1 MYKYYIIIGHQCS
14 KPELKELCR
23 YSERLLDCW
32 RELALELGLPFETI
46 KTLDIDCTRI
56 QDKCR
61 QMFDMWLERSS
72 DPCWHEI
79 VEALRMIRMS
89 RLANSIEAEHLGM

>member
-1 MYKYYIIIGHQCS
+1 M
-14 KPELKELCR
+14 
-23 YSERLLDCW
+23 
-32 RELALELGLPFETI
+32 ALELGLPFETI

-61 QMFDMWLERSS
+61 QMFDMWLERSP
-72 DPCWHEI
+72 DPCWHKI
-79 VEALRMIRMS
+79 VEALRMIKMS